1 MEITKYEVINMNN
14 NNTNSN
20 SKLEFANLKEQQE
33 KRIREIEQEFNTEF
47 GTDYYLMA
55 MKK

>member
-1 MEITKYEVINMNN
+1 MNN

-20 SKLEFANLKEQQE
+20 KNLIFASLQEQQE
-33 KRIREIEQEFNTEF
+33 KRIREVEKQFNSEF

-55 MKK
+55 MKKD

>member
-1 MEITKYEVINMNN
+1 MNS

-20 SKLEFANLKEQQE
+20 NKLEFANLQEQQE
-33 KRIREIEQEFNTEF
+33 KRIREVEKEFNTEF
-47 GTDYYLMA
+47 GTDFYLMA

>member
-1 MEITKYEVINMNN
+1 MNS

-20 SKLEFANLKEQQE
+20 KKLEFANLQEKQE
-33 KRIREIEQEFNTEF
+33 KRIREVENQFNTEF

-55 MKK
+55 MKKD